1 MFQNG
6 AQSTIIYGILS
17 LVKPAARVLDLGCGD
32 GGLLLELLKARDI
45 IPQGLDL
52 KEEAVLACL
61 AKGIPAIQADL
72 EDELRHFKD
81 HQYDV
86 VILSRTLQVLQNP
99 ERVLKEMVRVGLQA
113 IVVFPN
119 FGHWSIRFK
128 LLLRGRMPKSQDLP
142 FEWYN
147 TPNIHNLTLRDFYES
162 CRLLGI
168 RIVKAFFFTSRFL
181 QPLVGLNPNL
191 LAHEALF
198 VLRQN

>member
-1 MFQNG
+1 MPQNV
-6 AQSTIIYGILS
+6 ARSSILREILS
-17 LVKPAARVLDLGCGD
+17 LIPLAGRVLDLGCGD
-32 GGLLLELLKARDI
+32 GGLLLELLKAKQI

-61 AKGIPAIQADL
+61 EKGIPAIQADL
-72 EDELRHFKD
+72 EDELRHFKN

-99 ERVLKEMVRVGLQA
+99 ERVLKEIVRVGSQA

-128 LLLRGRMPKSQDLP
+128 LLLSGRMPKSQDLP

-147 TPNIHNLTLRDFYES
+147 TPNIHNLTIRDFYES
-162 CRLLGI
+162 CRLLGV
-168 RIVKAFFFTSRFL
+168 RIVKACFFTSRFL
-181 QPLVGLNPNL
+181 QPLVGLKPNL
-191 LAHEALF
+191 LAREALF
-198 VLRQN
+198 VLQQD